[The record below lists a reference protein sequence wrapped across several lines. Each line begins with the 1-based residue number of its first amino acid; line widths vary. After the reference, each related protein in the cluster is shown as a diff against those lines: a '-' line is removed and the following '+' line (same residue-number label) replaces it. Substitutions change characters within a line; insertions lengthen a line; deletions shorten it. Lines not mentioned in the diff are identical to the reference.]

1 MVATLYRKQ
10 GSIRVEDKAIINN
23 FSSVFQKY
31 SLLNIIFPQRN
42 SRFRNALLS
51 EFLVEKVPLYILCLF
66 FNTAVEISH
75 RICNRGID

>member
-23 FSSVFQKY
+23 FSSAFQKY
-31 SLLNIIFPQRN
+31 PLLNIFPQRN
-42 SRFRNALLS
+42 SRFRNAFLA
-51 EFLVEKVPLYILCLF
+51 EFLVEKVPFRILCLF